1 MHYYFTQHHILV
13 LWYWNQNRCN
23 VNGPFSNSGLISFTD
38 GVTHKS
44 HRSQSLWCYFSW
56 PIRSG
61 AYFKW
66 VTYLLLLCL
75 SKTKGTW
82 AQTRSQSHNRSTC
95 TLHLVETLD
104 YLVLYCGTAL
114 CLWGYCSSLWLIKGP
129 IKWSNNHIIIKG
141 VQLNNATPPVA
152 LLDSIQIFLSEGLNL
167 CEL

>member
-1 MHYYFTQHHILV
+1 MWMVLSVTLDLSHSLMEWHISHTGA
-13 LWYWNQNRCN
+13 N
-23 VNGPFSNSGLISFTD
+23 PSGAN
-38 GVTHKS
+38 
-44 HRSQSLWCYFSW
+44 FSW

-167 CEL
+167 SEL